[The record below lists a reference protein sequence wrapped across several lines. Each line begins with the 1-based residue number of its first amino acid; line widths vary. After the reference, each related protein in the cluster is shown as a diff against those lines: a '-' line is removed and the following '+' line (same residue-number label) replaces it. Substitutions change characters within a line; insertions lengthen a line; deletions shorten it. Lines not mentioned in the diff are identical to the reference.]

1 MQFMLFLALFLRS
14 TGVCPSEQLC
24 EDCLSNLNL
33 CIYYMVSVMKSA
45 PIEVAFV
52 KKKLMMNK
60 NLKA

>member
-33 CIYYMVSVMKSA
+33 CIYYMVSV
-45 PIEVAFV
+45 
-52 KKKLMMNK
+52 KKYYNDE
-60 NLKA
+60 